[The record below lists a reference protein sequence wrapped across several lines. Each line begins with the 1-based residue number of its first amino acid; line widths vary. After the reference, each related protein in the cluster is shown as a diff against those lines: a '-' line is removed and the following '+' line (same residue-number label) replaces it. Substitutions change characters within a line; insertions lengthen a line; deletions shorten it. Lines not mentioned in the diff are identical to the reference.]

1 MFDMN
6 DKKDKQMAN
15 DENEKDLNDYWTS
28 PIVVVII
35 YSTVSIILLL
45 KKF

>member
-1 MFDMN
+1 MFDIN

-15 DENEKDLNDYWTS
+15 DENDKDLNDYWTS

-35 YSTVSIILLL
+35 NLIIS
-45 KKF
+45 

>member
-6 DKKDKQMAN
+6 NKKDKQKAN

-35 YSTVSIILLL
+35 
-45 KKF
+45 K